1 MIANDLAYFSR
12 RAATEDRMA
21 TLAVSRRARA
31 AHAHLARLYRT
42 KVDALQV
49 HASYTVVDG
58 PTLP

>member
-42 KVDALQV
+42 KVDALQDR
-49 HASYTVVDG
+49 ADYTVVAA
-58 PTLP
+58 PT

>member
-21 TLAVSRRARA
+21 MLAVSRRARA
-31 AHAHLARLYRT
+31 AHAHMARLYRA

-49 HASYTVVDG
+49 HASYTVVEV